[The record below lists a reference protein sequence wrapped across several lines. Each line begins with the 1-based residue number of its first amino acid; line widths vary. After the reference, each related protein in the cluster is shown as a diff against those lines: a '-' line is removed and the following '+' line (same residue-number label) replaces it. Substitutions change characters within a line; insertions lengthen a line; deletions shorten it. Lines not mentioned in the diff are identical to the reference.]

1 MRELKTKTNT
11 DLRHKKT
18 VQLRT
23 MTAKGACTIAVQSAP
38 KICIVGGLDIK
49 VKHVVKL
56 TEWKYWC

>member
-1 MRELKTKTNT
+1 LKELKTKTNT
-11 DLRHKKT
+11 NLRHKKI

-23 MTAKGACTIAVQSAP
+23 ITAKGVGAIAVQSTP

-56 TEWKYWC
+56 TGWKYLS

>member
-18 VQLRT
+18 IQLRT
-23 MTAKGACTIAVQSAP
+23 ITAKGVGTIAVQSAP
-38 KICIVGGLDIK
+38 KICIVGGLEIK

-56 TEWKYWC
+56 IRWKYLS